1 MSEPSY
7 WVACVECGEEEM
19 LDPTAIRSWVDEHNR
34 EHDPESFL
42 PAAEVR
48 STDTTG
54 AESEV
59 RDEPERRGT
68 THKEDAQ
75 SDRRSPTGPVRGA
88 VVVGVLGHD
97 TTLPTTGNA
106 EQ

>member
-48 STDTTG
+48 STDTT
-54 AESEV
+54 EE
-59 RDEPERRGT
+59 ET
-68 THKEDAQ
+68 
-75 SDRRSPTGPVRGA
+75 
-88 VVVGVLGHD
+88 
-97 TTLPTTGNA
+97 
-106 EQ
+106 